1 MHDTIVD
8 WIVNGFKLI
17 FILQAILKVAVNPC
31 TDNDWEIIAGQMGPG
46 WTGGDCRAQ
55 AERLEWKGEG

>member
-1 MHDTIVD
+1 M
-8 WIVNGFKLI
+8 NGFKLI